1 MGLQLTERQR
11 KIFKEFITDPL
22 AKEVA
27 RPLEISCS
35 CLAKK
40 GVLKQLTIKP
50 SFEQEYKAIMK
61 EYDEIDELE
70 KSTQLTD
77 NLYKQKEKFN
87 ELGFNSH
94 QVSPN
99 EFEYIL
105 NETEKILIAEKEK
118 NDEFLRRISDWNER
132 ADNFISLCK
141 AV

>member
-1 MGLQLTERQR
+1 MGLQLTERQS
-11 KIFKEFITDPL
+11 KIFKEFIKDPL
-22 AKEVA
+22 AKEIS
-27 RPLEISCS
+27 RTLEIGCDS
-35 CLAKK
+35 LIKK
-40 GVLKQLTIKP
+40 YEIKKMTIKP
-50 SFEQEYKAIMK
+50 AFEQEYNAIMK

-70 KSTQLTD
+70 KSTKFTD
-77 NLYKQKEKFN
+77 NLYKQMEKFN

-105 NETEKILIAEKEK
+105 NETEKLLVAEKEK

-132 ADNFISLCK
+132 ADNFINLCE

>member
-40 GVLKQLTIKP
+40 GVLKHLTIKP
-50 SFEQEYKAIMK
+50 TFEQEYNAIMK
-61 EYDEIDELE
+61 EFDELNVE
-70 KSTQLTD
+70 DNSSKLFD
-77 NLYKQKEKFN
+77 NLHKQKEKFN

-105 NETEKILIAEKEK
+105 NETEKLLAEEKEK
-118 NDEFLRRISDWNER
+118 NDELIRRISDWNER
-132 ADNFISLCK
+132 VDNFISLCE
-141 AV
+141 V